1 MNKLVCIDA
10 GHGGYDS
17 GAVGNGI
24 KEKDVVLK
32 VVKRIGRLLG
42 DRGISI
48 MYTRISDIYVG
59 LKERCQIANS
69 LNADLFVSVHIN
81 SAASEQASGT
91 ETLCYNKNRLAEFI
105 QKHLLSKLK
114 LKDRGIKERKD
125 LAVLNGTLM
134 TAVLCELAFLSN
146 KAEAEFIK
154 TEKFIDLAAEAIV
167 CGICEYFRME
177 ETQKNKNTED
187 SEMKKNID
195 VIINGEKGCTGGYFA
210 DGKNLFTADFI
221 RQLGFRVTYN
231 PETKEVSFKGKVC
244 ADSVK

>member
-69 LNADLFVSVHIN
+69 LNADLFVSEIGRAHV
-81 SAASEQASGT
+81 
-91 ETLCYNKNRLAEFI
+91 
-105 QKHLLSKLK
+105 
-114 LKDRGIKERKD
+114 
-125 LAVLNGTLM
+125 
-134 TAVLCELAFLSN
+134 
-146 KAEAEFIK
+146 
-154 TEKFIDLAAEAIV
+154 
-167 CGICEYFRME
+167 
-177 ETQKNKNTED
+177 
-187 SEMKKNID
+187 
-195 VIINGEKGCTGGYFA
+195 
-210 DGKNLFTADFI
+210 
-221 RQLGFRVTYN
+221 
-231 PETKEVSFKGKVC
+231 
-244 ADSVK
+244 